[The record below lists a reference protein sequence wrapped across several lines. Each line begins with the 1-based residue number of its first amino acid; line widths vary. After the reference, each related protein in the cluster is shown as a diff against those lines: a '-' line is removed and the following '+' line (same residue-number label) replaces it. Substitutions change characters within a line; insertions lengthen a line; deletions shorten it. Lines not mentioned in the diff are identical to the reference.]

1 MKLKKISAVFLS
13 AVLIF
18 SVSCSRITEET
29 AEDTETTSEEETEK
43 TAVEDTSVTTTSE
56 TSDAITEPDTDA
68 PVAVDWDNYQKPE
81 EEYVFTRL
89 SEEKLTFEP
98 SEEYGA
104 VFPYLAT
111 SSLLEIYVD
120 PETVDP
126 LGE

>member
-13 AVLIF
+13 AVLTF

-29 AEDTETTSEEETEK
+29 AEDTETTSEEETEE
-43 TAVEDTSVTTTSE
+43 TTVEDTSVTTTSE
-56 TSDAITEPDTDA
+56 TSAAITEPDTDA
-68 PVAVDWDNYQKPE
+68 PVAVDWDNYQKP

-111 SSLLEIYVD
+111 SSQLEIYVD